1 MHDALSP
8 GTLVHARYQIVHI
21 IGKGGMGAVYEA
33 LDQRLNATVALK
45 QTTVRGRKHT
55 DAAFAHEAQL
65 LARLHHQGLPK
76 VMDYFTDPLGQ
87 FLVMEYFAGDDLN
100 VLLTRHP
107 GPFAVDEVLDWADQI
122 LHTLIYLHRQQPPV
136 IHSDIKPQNLKLTD
150 DGQVMLLDFGLA
162 KGLPQQSSFFGFT
175 PQYAPLEQIEGSGTE
190 PRSDLYALAATL
202 YHLLTN
208 TRPAGAMSRLS
219 AMHNHA
225 ADPLP
230 PVHTLNPQV
239 PQAVSAVLQQALA
252 IKITDRPAS
261 ATAMRA
267 ALQAARHTASAKPTV
282 VLAPPPP
289 DEQSTVPQPTAAQRG
304 GVLQQ
309 AGAFITQMYQ
319 QAVAQSTEDTVA
331 QRNRTRML
339 QKVRKFWVEGVL
351 EQSLHGAALLELGLE
366 YRPDEVEHPT
376 YGTMFL
382 IAQE

>member
-136 IHSDIKPQNLKLTD
+136 IHRDIKPQNLKLTD

-289 DEQSTVPQPTAAQRG
+289 MSSQPCPSQLLHSAAGCCSRRVRLLPRCISKRLRRAPKIRWRSAIAPACCKRCANSGWKACWNNRCTARLCWNWGWNIA
-304 GVLQQ
+304 
-309 AGAFITQMYQ
+309 
-319 QAVAQSTEDTVA
+319 
-331 QRNRTRML
+331 RMKWSIL
-339 QKVRKFWVEGVL
+339 PMVQC
-351 EQSLHGAALLELGLE
+351 S
-366 YRPDEVEHPT
+366 
-376 YGTMFL
+376 
-382 IAQE
+382 